1 LLFAITGGKP
11 SYRICQQSTHSN
23 NLFSEPLFYHF
34 QGRICTLPHPI
45 DLYSPRLPRLFYVIY
60 SSQRVRGLGKGF
72 EVLSVVFV
80 CLYHQLISQLYM
92 GSNGAKRAA
101 STHKGKS
108 AVVASADLGLV
119 GVDKDSGMSGRAA
132 STVAGHYLV
141 VRPPYRLLV
150 NELNGGIWFWLRGV
164 LASLSDCTNSCSEQR
179 KRTWREKSVCSKR
192 GPVIACERGFWL
204 RAQIPVRLGACWV
217 SMGARPSVT
226 LGAVSA
232 FEVET
237 GVSDSN

>member
-1 LLFAITGGKP
+1 M
-11 SYRICQQSTHSN
+11 
-23 NLFSEPLFYHF
+23 
-34 QGRICTLPHPI
+34 
-45 DLYSPRLPRLFYVIY
+45 
-60 SSQRVRGLGKGF
+60 
-72 EVLSVVFV
+72 VFV

-119 GVDKDSGMSGRAA
+119 GVDKDSGMPGRAA

-179 KRTWREKSVCSKR
+179 NAPGGRSR
-192 GPVIACERGFWL
+192 F
-204 RAQIPVRLGACWV
+204 VRNAGRSLLA
-217 SMGARPSVT
+217 S
-226 LGAVSA
+226 
-232 FEVET
+232 EVF
-237 GVSDSN
+237 GCVPRFRCG